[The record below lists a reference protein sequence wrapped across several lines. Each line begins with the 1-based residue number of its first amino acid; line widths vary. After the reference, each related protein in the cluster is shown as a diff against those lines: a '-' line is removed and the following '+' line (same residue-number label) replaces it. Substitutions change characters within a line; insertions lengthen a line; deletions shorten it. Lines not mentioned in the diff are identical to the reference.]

1 MELVYEE
8 RLRARLGE
16 AEALEAVER
25 AFLALARG
33 DVVQP
38 PPMGFD
44 FPEASGETHVKG
56 AYIRGDAT
64 FAIKVASGF
73 YRNPDR
79 GLAVGSGLVLV
90 LDAKTGAPLATLK
103 DNAFLTE
110 LRTAAAGAL
119 AVRLLAPVKMDK
131 MAVLGTGVQARYQL
145 RAITRVRD
153 VGEVFAW
160 SPNAERRQ
168 GYCEEMSAALGIPFT
183 SASSAAAACEDAA
196 LVLTVTPAREPIV
209 GAKDVSRSTT
219 VLAVGSDGP
228 DKQELDVA
236 ILAQAG
242 KVVVDNLSQCLA
254 LGEVHH
260 AVAAGRMSEDD
271 VHAELGDVLA
281 GNKVGRE
288 GDELIVCD
296 LTGVGAQDAAMAAKA
311 CQVLPLPSP
320 EGRGI

>member
-1 MELVYEE
+1 LELVYEE
-8 RLRARLGE
+8 HLRARLGE

-25 AFLALARG
+25 AFLALACG

-38 PPMGFD
+38 PPMGFN

-73 YRNPDR
+73 YRNPDK
-79 GLAVGSGLVLV
+79 GLAVGSGIVLV
-90 LDAKTGAPLATLK
+90 LDATTGAPVAMLK

-119 AVRLLAPVKMDK
+119 AVRLLAPVKIDK

-168 GYCEEMSAALGIPFT
+168 SYCEEMSASLGIPFR
-183 SASSAAAACEDAA
+183 SVSSAAAACENAG

-209 GAKDVSRSTT
+209 KVKDVSRNTT
-219 VLAVGSDGP
+219 VVAVGSDGP

-236 ILAQAG
+236 ILAQAD

-260 AVAAGRMSEDD
+260 AVAAGRMSEND

-281 GNKVGRE
+281 GNKARRE

-311 CQVLPLPSP
+311 CQILLLPCT
-320 EGRGI
+320 